1 MSIQPA
7 GLAHDLGCQCLRCL
21 TEAYTSAKVR
31 VGETTRRYHD
41 IRTTNARPDV
51 ISQARQQWT
60 EARQEL
66 ILAEHGLR
74 TAEDEAR
81 IEARENHRVD
91 ALRWNPGAAR

>member
-7 GLAHDLGCQCLRCL
+7 DLAHDLGCQCLRCL

-31 VGETTRRYHD
+31 VAETTRRYHD
-41 IRTTNARPDV
+41 IRTTAARPAA

-66 ILAEHGLR
+66 VLAEHGLR
-74 TAEDEAR
+74 TAEDEAC
-81 IEARENHRVD
+81 IEARDNRRVD
-91 ALRWNPGAAR
+91 AMRWNPGAVR